1 MTERERKTEK
11 EGRER
16 EKEGR
21 EREERETER
30 RKMKEMYPYK
40 DSDKHNSVLT
50 KIIN

>member
-1 MTERERKTEK
+1 MTERERERQRKRGE
-11 EGRER
+11 RER
-16 EKEGR
+16 GQR
-21 EREERETER
+21 ERGERETER